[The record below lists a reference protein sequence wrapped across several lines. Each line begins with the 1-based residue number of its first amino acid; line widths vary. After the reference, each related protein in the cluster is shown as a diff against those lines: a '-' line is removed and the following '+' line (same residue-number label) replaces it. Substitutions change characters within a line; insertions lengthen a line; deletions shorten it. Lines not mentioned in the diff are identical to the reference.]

1 MFSYVWPLGLVVLS
15 NVLYHI
21 CARDVAKGM
30 NPMASLVVTY
40 GIGAIFSF
48 VLYKS
53 MFPQQDFLQE
63 FAKMNWAPTILGL
76 ELVGLEIGSI
86 YAYKAGWQI
95 SLFSVAHGALLAIA
109 LIFVGWLMYGEAI
122 TWTKLVGILFCL
134 IGLGFVNY

>member
-1 MFSYVWPLGLVVLS
+1 
-15 NVLYHI
+15 
-21 CARDVAKGM
+21 
-30 NPMASLVVTY
+30 
-40 GIGAIFSF
+40 
-48 VLYKS
+48 

-76 ELVGLEIGSI
+76 VLVGLEIGSI

-95 SLFSVAHGALLAIA
+95 SLFAVAHGALLAIA